1 MRRNKRN
8 PLLFENVFRSEIN
21 NLNEKQVIIVLL
33 IISINFYR
41 SNLYKINNLNE
52 KQVITFFN

>member
-8 PLLFENVFRSEIN
+8 ALLFENVFRPKIN
-21 NLNEKQVIIVLL
+21 NLNEKQVIILLL

-41 SNLYKINNLNE
+41 SNLYKINNLKE
-52 KQVITFFN
+52 KPLIIFLN